1 MKFGRIPLDEAE
13 GVILGH
19 GVPLLSGKSF
29 KKGRV
34 LSAEDIEALRAG
46 GYEEVAAARYEPG
59 DVPEDEAAAAVAQ
72 AAAGDGVRVSAAFT
86 GRCNLY
92 AESRGLAV
100 LDAARLERLNL
111 VDEAMT
117 VATVNPFEAV
127 ERDQMLATVKV
138 IPFSAPREVVEACVA
153 IAEDGGPLLGVA
165 PLLPHEV
172 GVVLTR
178 VPGMKE
184 SILDKTIDVLSAR
197 LEGLG
202 SRIAREIRCPH
213 HEEKVAEAVA
223 KLKAEGL
230 SPILIFGASAI
241 VDRRDVVPAAIEAA
255 GGRVDH
261 FGMPVDPGNLL
272 LLGHH
277 GGTPVIG
284 VPGCGRSP
292 KLNGFDWVLQRLLAR
307 LQVSPADIMGM
318 GAGGLLKEIA
328 GRPQPREETRPA
340 APRVPRVGA
349 VVLAAGQSRRMG
361 RTNKLLAK
369 IDGVPMVAR
378 AVDAAL
384 SSQAHPVVVVTGHQR
399 EAVEAALEGREI
411 VFAHNPRFAEGLSAS
426 LNVGIAAL
434 PGDVDGVLVCLAD
447 MPGVRWQHLDRLIAA
462 FNPAEGR
469 AICVPTCHG
478 KRGNPV
484 LFAARFFPEMRN
496 LAGDVGAKHLIGAY
510 GDEVCEVA
518 IDDEAVFIDI
528 DTVAA
533 LKASRR

>member
-1 MKFGRIPLDEAE
+1 MKFGRIPLNEAE
-13 GVILGH
+13 GAILGH

-46 GYEEVAAARYEPG
+46 GYAEVAAARYEPG
-59 DVPEDEAAAAVAQ
+59 DVPEDEAAAAVAL

-92 AESRGLAV
+92 AEFQGLAV
-100 LDAARLERLNL
+100 LDTARLERLNL

-117 VATVNPFEAV
+117 VATVSPFEAV
-127 ERDQMLATVKV
+127 ERDQMLVTVKV

-153 IAEDGGPLLGVA
+153 IAEEGGPLLGVA
-165 PLLPHEV
+165 PLVPHDV

-178 VPGMKE
+178 VAGMKE
-184 SILDKTIDVLSAR
+184 SILDKTIGALNAR
-197 LEGLG
+197 LERLG
-202 SRIAREIRCPH
+202 SRIAREIRCAH
-213 HEEKVAEAVA
+213 HEDEVAEAVA
-223 KLKAEGL
+223 EMKAEGL

-307 LQVSPADIMGM
+307 LQVSPADIMRM
-318 GAGGLLKEIA
+318 GAGGLLKEIG
-328 GRPQPREETRPA
+328 GRPQPREETKAA
-340 APRVPRVGA
+340 APRLPRVAA

-361 RTNKLLAK
+361 RRNKLLAK

-384 SSQAHPVVVVTGHQR
+384 ASQAHPVVVVTGHER
-399 EAVEAALEGREI
+399 EAVEAALEGRE
-411 VFAHNPRFAEGLSAS
+411 VDFVHNPRFVEGLSAS
-426 LNVGIAAL
+426 LITGTAAL
-434 PGDVDGVLVCLAD
+434 PEDVDGALICLAD
-447 MPGVRWQHLDRLIAA
+447 MPRVKWQHLDRLIAA

-484 LFAARFFPEMRN
+484 LFAARFFPEMRAV
-496 LAGDVGAKHLIGAY
+496 AGDVGAKHLIGAY
-510 GDEVCEVA
+510 GDELCEVA
-518 IDDEAVFIDI
+518 IDDEAIFVDI
-528 DTVAA
+528 DTSAA
-533 LKASRR
+533 LKASSR